1 VPREGS
7 VYNKK
12 PPRFNG
18 RAFHE
23 ILIQPEALL
32 VGIRVDALGPFKGV
46 AGAENLF
53 KFLSLGV
60 EVDPVLHLF
69 REIGIRIDGLDRT
82 FVDTGIAV
90 DAGVWVDI
98 KSVGRL
104 MKSVNRADS
113 HTGGEFAVN
122 TRFSYNV
129 SHGVFIFG
137 LLE

>member
-90 DAGVWVDI
+90 DACVRVDI

-104 MKSVNRADS
+104 MESVNRTDS